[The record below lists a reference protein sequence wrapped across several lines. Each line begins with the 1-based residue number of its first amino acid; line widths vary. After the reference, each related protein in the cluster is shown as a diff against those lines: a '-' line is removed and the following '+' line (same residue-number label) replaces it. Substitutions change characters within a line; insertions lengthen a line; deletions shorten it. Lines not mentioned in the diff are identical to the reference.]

1 MILLCF
7 GQEKAL
13 LQVIVF
19 ESEIETHEHKLTGHF
34 SAVGTVGAA
43 EGVVKQVCRKGN
55 VNLFTREEDLD
66 LSGPQIYLEWVVELW
81 RNQEPLL
88 SYSEFCN

>member
-55 VNLFTREEDLD
+55 VNLFTREEDL
-66 LSGPQIYLEWVVELW
+66 SWPQIYLEWGVELG
-81 RNQEPLL
+81 RDSEPLL
-88 SYSEFCN
+88 RYSEFRN

>member
-1 MILLCF
+1 MIVLRIILWISMILLCF

-55 VNLFTREEDLD
+55 VNLFTREEDL
-66 LSGPQIYLEWVVELW
+66 SGPQIYLEWVVELW
-81 RNQEPLL
+81 RH
-88 SYSEFCN
+88 